1 MLGNSH
7 AFNVSKYMLVSS
19 KKNYEKI
26 ITHRMKVQST
36 QQPNRNIKTKFQAVL
51 FQYHKTFN
59 TKPLP
64 YIAKIIFSQQVG
76 LNMLITIN
84 NANKSNF
91 QLHTIC
97 DLSMYFTEPAA
108 LASWHSKHEVDI
120 ITRWQTPSRLWN
132 VTDTMRWL
140 RPGIS

>member
-51 FQYHKTFN
+51 FQYPKTFN

-64 YIAKIIFSQQVG
+64 YIAKIIFFSVG
-76 LNMLITIN
+76 RIKYVN
-84 NANKSNF
+84 NKSNF

-120 ITRWQTPSRLWN
+120 IKRWQTPSRLWN